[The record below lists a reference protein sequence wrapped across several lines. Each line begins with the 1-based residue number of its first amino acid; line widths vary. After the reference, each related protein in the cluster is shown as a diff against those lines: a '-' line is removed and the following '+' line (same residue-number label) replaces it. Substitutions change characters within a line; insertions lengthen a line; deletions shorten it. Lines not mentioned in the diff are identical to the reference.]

1 MIVSNCF
8 RSIKTKA
15 SRPTARSIHGWS
27 PSPDIGFWN
36 FYQRLLRQDPVGKL
50 GLSESKYWQLKL
62 WQHCM
67 SSIWCQLWNW
77 SSHHSLMLSA
87 PWLKQQRAE
96 GDKNSTHL
104 QVLLSSC
111 DAHTAHWVSTVCR
124 VDIWWRGFG
133 GGRIG
138 FIQEQLLHSVCGL
151 HDTCYT
157 GVWGVSRIIKSAN
170 MRAIA
175 SRFMLAPLVI
185 PIQSGDRNCRG
196 VRDHIWSATVSL

>member
-1 MIVSNCF
+1 MLWIENISSDQFQLSWALIRFLPMIVSNCF

-77 SSHHSLMLSA
+77 SSQHSLMLSA
-87 PWLKQQRAE
+87 PWLKQQRVE

-133 GGRIG
+133 G
-138 FIQEQLLHSVCGL
+138 EKNWLH
-151 HDTCYT
+151 T
-157 GVWGVSRIIKSAN
+157 GAAAALSLWSPWY
-170 MRAIA
+170 
-175 SRFMLAPLVI
+175 MLY
-185 PIQSGDRNCRG
+185 RG
-196 VRDHIWSATVSL
+196 GGGSPG